1 MKSIKPV
8 AALLLTVVL
17 GAVAPQA
24 VVAQDAKVAAPASI
38 REALTGQIGKRVA
51 VRVESQDIEGTVAA
65 VSGDT
70 VLLTKIAGKD
80 FYDSVVAIAKISA
93 VTYKAR

>member
-1 MKSIKPV
+1 MKPALAAV
-8 AALLLTVVL
+8 LFAAAL
-17 GAVAPQA
+17 VAIVPVTTA
-24 VVAQDAKVAAPASI
+24 AQDAKAVAPASI
-38 REALTGQIGKRVA
+38 REALNSQIGKRVA

-65 VSGDT
+65 VSGET

-80 FYDSVVAIAKISA
+80 YFDSVVAISKISA